1 MNLTLPSGY
10 TSASMLVRKYDPNKL
25 GPPIVGSLHLADLYI
40 AVALQTDDT
49 RTHEYVH
56 DLCTE
61 NV

>member
-49 RTHEYVH
+49 RTRR
-56 DLCTE
+56 
-61 NV
+61 

>member
-40 AVALQTDDT
+40 AVASQTDDT
-49 RTHEYVH
+49 GTLSLIHI
-56 DLCTE
+56 
-61 NV
+61 